1 MAEIVNSLFGS
12 SPAQIRQQEDAQN
25 LAYGREYAN
34 TYTNPYDRADAQ
46 RGALVGSA
54 LLKFGSKLFGLE
66 SPELKRATTL
76 ESILQQ
82 TTQEV
87 GSQDPAVLYPE
98 LARRL
103 SSAGFTR
110 EALQVGAVGDKAKRE
125 SFKEAS
131 DMMYKDSMSKY
142 YNVLQANQELALE
155 AKQLEQQGQVA
166 YGALQ
171 AYKGIAEPEGK
182 TRVWNTALD
191 ALAKKGVEVEKIR
204 DIPYEQ
210 REATLDQIVNS
221 SDTAALRM
229 KEEIAQMTNEFKIQK
244 QQQDLAMKQQSN
256 DLKAAIANLQAQV
269 KQEQIGSAREIAM
282 NKQIDTFGN
291 QLKLLQ
297 IKERND
303 TQAQYSSAIG
313 TKEFNKEI
321 TSYLKEDVGLSNP
334 DQIKSALTEF
344 NTLYKNY
351 LGQKDSTGLPVYD
364 NITALNMAK
373 KAIEGK
379 VGSEESFFGLGKPKA
394 TYSGKAVTPKVIK
407 LD

>member
-1 MAEIVNSLFGS
+1 MAEIVNSLFGL
-12 SPAQIRQQEDAQN
+12 SPTQIRQQEEAQT
-25 LAYGREYAN
+25 LAFGKEYAN

-142 YNVLQANQELALE
+142 YNVLQANQESALE
-155 AKQLEQQGQVA
+155 SKRLELQGQIA

-191 ALAKKGVEVEKIR
+191 ALAKKGMDVESIR

-210 REATLDQIVNS
+210 REATLNSIVEGS
-221 SDTAALRM
+221 ETSATRV
-229 KEEIAQMTNEFKIQK
+229 KSEIAQLTNQFKIQK
-244 QQQDLAMKQQSN
+244 QEQDSALKQAAL
-256 DLKAAIANLQAQV
+256 DLSAAKANLTL
-269 KQEQIGSAREIAM
+269 QIAEMKMGSAERIAAERKVD
-282 NKQIDTFGN
+282 NITN
-291 QLKLLQ
+291 QLKLLN
-297 IKERND
+297 IKEKND

-334 DQIKSALTEF
+334 DQIKSALTDF
-344 NTLYKNY
+344 NATYRNY
-351 LGQKDSTGLPVYD
+351 LGQKDETGLPLYD
-364 NITALNMAK
+364 NVTALNMAK

-379 VGSEESFFGLGKPKA
+379 VGSEKSFFGLGKPKA